1 MEIHDK
7 PVHENRPLRRN
18 AAERPIDFTRPRRE
32 GLRAFREMQA
42 EGDRAEAERGDRL
55 ELSAEARELA
65 DLFCRGARRRIK
77 RLFAD
82 LWHNDDDRKYRTA
95 RRILDGHHQW
105 LEAGLVEGQ
114 ED

>member
-18 AAERPIDFTRPRRE
+18 AAERPIDFTRPLRE

-65 DLFCRGARRRIK
+65 EAEAAGKAREAASSREERVEALRRAIADGALNSSERI
-77 RLFAD
+77 
-82 LWHNDDDRKYRTA
+82 DRAA
-95 RRILDGHHQW
+95 REMLG
-105 LEAGLVEGQ
+105 G
-114 ED
+114 